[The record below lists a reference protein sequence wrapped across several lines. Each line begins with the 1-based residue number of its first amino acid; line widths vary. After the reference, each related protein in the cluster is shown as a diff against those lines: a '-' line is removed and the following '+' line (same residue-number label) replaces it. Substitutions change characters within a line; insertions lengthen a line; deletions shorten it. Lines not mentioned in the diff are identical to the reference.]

1 MKKFYVELGN
11 SVRAAVTCNG
21 SLVMFGEYLYNIST
35 LNVLAN
41 IIKASAAETVT
52 IIMHGILHT
61 EKMDNSYV
69 AYDVPINGE
78 SYYCN
83 MNKTD
88 VDAML
93 SVLDKLH
100 IKDVKIVD
108 KYGYYESLTSGD
120 AIIVDKTKSLCLVYL
135 KHGADRKLSYVAS
148 SELEAAI
155 LRLMAETNVTTVL
168 IADKEFRED
177 MKFVDNADKITANN
191 LPRVLP
197 ALSLFEYAD
206 SDLSDRFK
214 LNLYADDSTAAQNT
228 DLPESSVDEI
238 PDAKEVDTK
247 PLDVDEDLLF
257 YEDDELD
264 QPSEA
269 ESSYYKQDTYSDS
282 EITNTDE
289 TREENDDLEDLPGQN
304 YEEDNFE
311 DLPEQNYEE
320 DKRLAEF
327 EESQEVQA
335 ENSKLEESAVDIA
348 LQNPQSS
355 KKKHSVLPASILLL
369 STIAATFAIY
379 MRNDIVVR
387 DNIYLAN
394 QIADCKTEN
403 ELLTEQINN
412 SKKLAAITLN
422 SVSVY
427 QSIMD
432 LKINGYVGEFS
443 VKGNSYE
450 LLVYLYKAKDKDT
463 IIKELNDKFNVT
475 DVEERG
481 TLAVDGTKL
490 YKYRVSI
497 SEE

>member
-21 SLVMFGEYLYNIST
+21 SLVMFGEYLYNLNT

-41 IIKASAAETVT
+41 IIKASSAETVT

-93 SVLDKLH
+93 SALDKLH

-155 LRLMAETNVTTVL
+155 LRLMVETNITTVL

-177 MKFVDNADKITANN
+177 MKFVDNADKITANY

-228 DLPESSVDEI
+228 DLPESSADEI

-269 ESSYYKQDTYSDS
+269 ESSYYGQDIYHDP
-282 EITNTDE
+282 EITDMDE
-289 TREENDDLEDLPGQN
+289 TS
-304 YEEDNFE
+304 EEDDFE
-311 DLPEQNYEE
+311 DLLEQNYEDDE
-320 DKRLAEF
+320 RLAEF

-335 ENSKLEESAVDIA
+335 ENSELEESAVDIA
-348 LQNPQSS
+348 LQNPQNS
-355 KKKHSVLPASILLL
+355 KKKHSALPASILLL
-369 STIAATFAIY
+369 STIAATFAVY
-379 MRNDIVVR
+379 MRNDIVAR

-412 SKKLAAITLN
+412 SKQLAAITLN

-427 QSIMD
+427 QSIMN

-450 LLVYLYKAKDKDT
+450 LLVYLYEAKDKDT
-463 IIKELNDKFNVT
+463 ILKELNNKFNVT